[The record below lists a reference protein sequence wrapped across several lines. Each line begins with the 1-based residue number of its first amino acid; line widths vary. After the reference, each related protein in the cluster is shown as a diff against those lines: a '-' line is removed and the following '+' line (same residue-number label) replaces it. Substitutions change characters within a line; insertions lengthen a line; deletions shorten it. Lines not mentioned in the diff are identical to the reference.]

1 MAVRSP
7 KAVQFMASEIDRD
20 RMVALS
26 EGLAVATAAK
36 ALMRP
41 EMVPRRPI
49 SVATLP
55 SMAR

>member
-1 MAVRSP
+1 
-7 KAVQFMASEIDRD
+7 MASEIDRD

-26 EGLAVATAAK
+26 DGLAVATAAN

-41 EMVPRRPI
+41 EMVPRRPM